1 MKKSLTFRVMSGVIV
16 ASTLL
21 ILPATATAAVQELT
35 RSAQADGE
43 PPENDAFAG
52 QGTAT
57 AVSKS
62 AADQGAGAKGI
73 AGRAG
78 AGKGVAGRDVVGGQG
93 VAGRDVGGRDVA
105 GRRVAGSG
113 VAGKDAGGQGAAAGT
128 PASADAGRL
137 ARAANLPFRVAVP
150 GAVASGVYTT
160 AKGSSQITVTL
171 KVTGRAPCGVFQSTR
186 NGPADGIEWHT
197 VGALCSPGTA
207 TFRTSV
213 NRLWGS
219 RSLPSIRLCNG
230 DSLGLAEGVDCDD
243 FVPPRGA

>member
-35 RSAQADGE
+35 RSAQAGGE
-43 PPENDAFAG
+43 PAKNDISAG
-52 QGTAT
+52 PGPVTAIST
-57 AVSKS
+57 S
-62 AADQGAGAKGI
+62 
-73 AGRAG
+73 
-78 AGKGVAGRDVVGGQG
+78 VAGR
-93 VAGRDVGGRDVA
+93 
-105 GRRVAGSG
+105 
-113 VAGKDAGGQGAAAGT
+113 GAAAGAR
-128 PASADAGRL
+128 ASADAGRL
-137 ARAANLPFRVAVP
+137 PRAANLPFRVAVP

-197 VGALCSPGTA
+197 IGALCSPGTA

-213 NRLWGS
+213 NRLWAS